1 MARTIQFTQN
11 DRKKYSVLTTILGL
25 KDLDVVREAE
35 AHPGEPLHLYC
46 ASRWDVGLCP
56 NCLQMSHKI
65 HDYPKQ
71 RRIHD
76 APLRGQKLV
85 LVFDSVRF
93 DCEQCNK
100 PFTQSIQDVVS
111 ECTYTQRLY
120 EEVSNPKNKQDVAT
134 LAELYGIGYKTVESM
149 LLKAG
154 EEKLMH
160 RQDKPI
166 EVEHLGIDEISKKKD
181 MGSIYSS

>member
-1 MARTIQFTQN
+1 MAKTIRFTET
-11 DRKKYSVLTTILGL
+11 DRKKYSVLTSILGL
-25 KDLDVVREAE
+25 KDLDVVGEAE
-35 AHPGEPLHLYC
+35 VRPGDSVRLYC

-56 NCLQMSHKI
+56 NCLQLSHQV

-71 RRIHD
+71 RKIHD
-76 APLRGQKLV
+76 APLRGQHLV
-85 LVFDSVRF
+85 LLFDSVRF
-93 DCEQCNK
+93 DCEPCGK

-134 LAELYGIGYKTVESM
+134 LAERYGIGYKTAESI

-154 EEKLMH
+154 EEKLIR
-160 RQDKPI
+160 RQDEPI
-166 EVEHLGIDEISKKKD
+166 KVEHLGIDEISKKKD
-181 MGSIYSS
+181 MDSIYSS